1 LCVLHHTSVQQPT
14 EHTPLSN
21 RISNNPK
28 YFPYFKDCI
37 GALDGTHVA
46 CYIPPSEQPRYRNRK
61 GYISQNVLAIC
72 NFELLF
78 TYILP
83 GWEGSAHDQRILS
96 DALYQHGLQIP
107 PEKYYLGDAGYSN
120 SDYCMVP
127 YRGVRYHLKEQ
138 RQANQK

>member
-1 LCVLHHTSVQQPT
+1 LCILHQVNVQQPT
-14 EHTPLSN
+14 ENTPLSS
-21 RISNNPK
+21 RLIHPK

-37 GALDGTHVA
+37 GALDGTHIA
-46 CYIPPSEQPRYRNRK
+46 CHVPTSAHPRYRNRK

-72 NFELLF
+72 NFDLLF
-78 TYILP
+78 LYILP
-83 GWEGSAHDQRILS
+83 GWEGSAHDQRVLS
-96 DALYQHGLQIP
+96 DALYQHELKIP

-138 RQANQK
+138 RQASQK